1 MVIMDA
7 SQFVERYRLIY
18 RDLYRFALCMLGNVH
33 DAEDAVSE
41 SVATGW
47 EKRGQLRRASAFK
60 SWMFQIAANC
70 CRQKLRGAKRFEV
83 TDMNDIDA
91 PSGQRG
97 RAGRRLLPSARPSPR
112 CPRPTALSCPS
123 RVFGGYTSREI
134 GVIANLNPGHRPL
147 PSHAGAGKD
156 GALFGRCPAHEVV

>member
-1 MVIMDA
+1 MDA

-70 CRQKLRGAKRFEV
+70 CRPKR
-83 TDMNDIDA
+83 
-91 PSGQRG
+91 
-97 RAGRRLLPSARPSPR
+97 
-112 CPRPTALSCPS
+112 ALSTARWPRS
-123 RVFGGYTSREI
+123 I
-134 GVIANLNPGHRPL
+134 GAWAVR
-147 PSHAGAGKD
+147 
-156 GALFGRCPAHEVV
+156 

>member
-1 MVIMDA
+1 MDA

-41 SVATGW
+41 SVATG
-47 EKRGQLRRASAFK
+47 RASAFK

-91 PSGQRG
+91 PSGSEVEPAEAAAVRE
-97 RAGRRLLPSARPSPR
+97 AFASLPETDRLIVS
-112 CPRPTALSCPS
+112 LS
-123 RVFGGYTSREI
+123 VFGGYTSREI
-134 GVIANLNPGHRPL
+134 GVIANLNPATVRSRRMRALEKMERFLG
-147 PSHAGAGKD
+147 GA
-156 GALFGRCPAHEVV
+156 RS

>member
-1 MVIMDA
+1 MDA

-18 RDLYRFALCMLGNVH
+18 RDLHRFALCMLGNVH

-41 SVATGW
+41 SIATGW

-91 PSGQRG
+91 PSGSEVEPAEAAAVRE
-97 RAGRRLLPSARPSPR
+97 ALASLPETDRLIVS
-112 CPRPTALSCPS
+112 LS
-123 RVFGGYTSREI
+123 VFGGYTSREI
-134 GVIANLNPGHRPL
+134 GVIANLNPATVRSRRMRALEKMERFLG
-147 PSHAGAGKD
+147 GA
-156 GALFGRCPAHEVV
+156 HS

>member
-1 MVIMDA
+1 MDA

-70 CRQKLRGAKRFEV
+70 CRQKLRG
-83 TDMNDIDA
+83 
-91 PSGQRG
+91 
-97 RAGRRLLPSARPSPR
+97 
-112 CPRPTALSCPS
+112 
-123 RVFGGYTSREI
+123 GYTSREI
-134 GVIANLNPGHRPL
+134 GAIAKLNPATVRSRRMRALEKMERFLG
-147 PSHAGAGKD
+147 GA
-156 GALFGRCPAHEVV
+156 RS